1 LDEISLQIKSKE
13 IIALVGESGSGKTI
27 LSRAIMNLIPKPGR
41 LNSGTILYHNKNLL
55 DLNNQ
60 ELTKLRGNRIA
71 TIVSNPKGELDPL
84 ETIGQQ
90 IGNVIIHHLGVTR
103 EEAKKKSYSIIK
115 RCKNT

>member
-1 LDEISLQIKSKE
+1 MHIKSRE

-41 LNSGTILYHNKNLL
+41 LNSGAVLYHDKNLI
-55 DLNNQ
+55 DLSNE

-90 IGNVIIHHLGVTR
+90 ISNVIIHHLRITR
-103 EEAKKKSYSIIK
+103 EEAKKKAIQLLMLEK
-115 RCKNT
+115 Q